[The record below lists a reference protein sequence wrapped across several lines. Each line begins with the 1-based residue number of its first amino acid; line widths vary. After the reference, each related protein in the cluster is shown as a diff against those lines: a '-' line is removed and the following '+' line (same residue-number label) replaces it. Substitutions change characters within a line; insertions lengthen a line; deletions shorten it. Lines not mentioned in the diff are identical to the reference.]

1 MALQSGTRLGNF
13 EILDPLGK
21 GGMGEV
27 YRARDTRLGRDVA
40 IKVLPESFARD
51 PARAARFE
59 REARLLAAVNHP
71 GIAAIYG
78 AEEFDSIPCIVMELV
93 PGETLSERLAHGAL
107 SLAESLALGR
117 QISEALE
124 AAHEVG
130 VIHRDLKPSNIK
142 VTPNGKIKVLDLGLA
157 KFTEAPALGEVSS
170 FPTQAEETRPGIILG
185 TLEFMSPEQARGKP
199 VDKRTDIWAFGCV
212 LFEMLSGHRP
222 FGGETASDVIT
233 SVLSAEPDW
242 TALPETTPPRV
253 RELLGSCLQKDLS
266 RRLRDIGDA
275 RIEIDQSL
283 AEIGSGA
290 PAQVTTGRRGRKPL
304 FAPMTAA
311 ILALAIVVAWLA
323 LRPRFSG
330 APPVPAG
337 RISIV
342 VLPFKDLTGQPNGQL
357 LGDGLAETVS
367 ARLARASGVQVVAP
381 SVAASVAEKLS
392 DPYRVAA
399 NVGANEVVAGTVQR
413 ERDQVRITFALLD
426 VKEKRQLAL
435 EQVAGPASDLFG
447 MQDEVADRVAKR
459 LKLPLPSGRETAA
472 SSGLETASQQQRYV
486 EALGSLQRYDKQ
498 ASVDHAI
505 GLLRTLA
512 AEAPGAAL
520 VHAALGRAYL
530 FNFNLTR
537 EKTWAEQARAAS
549 ARAQQLDASL
559 PEVDVTLGELRL
571 RTGQP
576 AEAVSAFQ
584 RALSLR
590 PNDYEAMLGLARAH
604 DASGDVANAERMYR
618 RAIQLQPSYWFG
630 YSKFAGFYFTRGQY
644 AQAAE
649 MFRRVT
655 ELAPDSA
662 RAFSN
667 LGATY
672 HQMDRLE
679 DALAAYRKSLG
690 IEPTSM
696 AYSNLGTTE
705 FFLGQYAE
713 ASRDFEKAV
722 ALTPERYDGW
732 ADLADAYYWSG
743 QRGRARVAYERAI
756 HLARSD
762 LQINAR
768 NPSARA
774 RLAVCLARTED
785 RAGAREQIG
794 QALAL
799 SQQDPRVFYDAAIVA
814 SVTGDADQTWNW
826 IARAVDAGS
835 PIVQIRHEPQFAS
848 LRKDPKFQQTLQR
861 KPVKK

>member
-1 MALQSGTRLGNF
+1 MALQPGTRLGNF

-78 AEEFDSIPCIVMELV
+78 AEEFGSIPCIVMELV
-93 PGETLSERLAHGAL
+93 PGETLSERTANGAL
-107 SLAESLALGR
+107 SLAESLTLSR
-117 QISEALE
+117 QIAEALE
-124 AAHEVG
+124 AAHEKG

-142 VTPNGKIKVLDLGLA
+142 VTPEGKIKVLDLGLA
-157 KFTEAPALGEVSS
+157 KFTEAPALGDVSS

-222 FGGETASDVIT
+222 FGGETASDVIA

-242 TALPETTPPRV
+242 TALPKATPPRV
-253 RELLGSCLQKDLS
+253 RELLGSCLQKDLG

-283 AEIGSGA
+283 SEIGPGA
-290 PAQVTTGRRGRKPL
+290 PAQVTTGRRGRKAL
-304 FAPMTAA
+304 FAWVTAA
-311 ILALAIVVAWLA
+311 VLVLAIVVAWLA

-330 APPVPAG
+330 APPALAG
-337 RISIV
+337 RVSIV

-367 ARLARASGVQVVAP
+367 ARLARLSGVQVVAP
-381 SVAASVAEKLS
+381 SVAASTAEKLS

-399 NVGANEVVAGTVQR
+399 NVGANAVVAGTVQR
-413 ERDQVRITFALLD
+413 EHDQMRITFALLD
-426 VKEKRQLAL
+426 VGEKRQLAI

-459 LKLPLPSGRETAA
+459 LKLPVPSGRETAA

-498 ASVDHAI
+498 ASVDQAI
-505 GLLRTLA
+505 GLLQVLA
-512 AEAPGAAL
+512 VEAPGAAL

-530 FNFNLTR
+530 FKFNLTR

-549 ARAQQLDASL
+549 TRAQQLDASL

-604 DASGDVANAERMYR
+604 DASGDIANAERMYR

-630 YSKFAGFYFTRGQY
+630 YSKFAGFYFNRGQY

-679 DALAAYRKSLG
+679 DALTAYRKSLG
-690 IEPTSM
+690 IEPTGM
-696 AYSNLGTTE
+696 AHSNLGTTE
-705 FFLGQYAE
+705 FFLGRYAE

-743 QRGRARVAYERAI
+743 QRGMARIAYERAI
-756 HLARSD
+756 RLARSD

-774 RLAVCLARTED
+774 RLAVCLARNED

-814 SVTGDADQTWNW
+814 SMGGDADQTWNW
-826 IARAVDAGS
+826 IARAVDAGG
-835 PIVQIRHEPQFAS
+835 PLVQIRHEPQFAS